1 MSEQTDGTS
10 RKGLNPLNYSLKE
23 VQKALIALI
32 GFLGFAAF
40 YLVNTGWDPA
50 LVPALEALVP
60 AAIAVGV
67 VFAAT
72 NHTPA
77 DLQKALLG
85 LISAGVGVWNA
96 LGQGQ
101 VDPSTEQTLVV
112 AAGYIATF
120 IGVYWKGNRPLSTE

>member
-1 MSEQTDGTS
+1 MTDPALPQLPS
-10 RKGLNPLNYSLKE
+10 RGLNPFNYSLAE
-23 VQKALIALI
+23 LSKALIALI

-40 YLVNTGWDPA
+40 YLANTGWDPA
-50 LVPALEALVP
+50 LVPALQALVP

-85 LISAGVGVWNA
+85 LISAGVGVWQA
-96 LGQGQ
+96 LGQGE
-101 VDPSTEQTLVV
+101 VDPSTIQTLGVM
-112 AAGYIATF
+112 AGYIATF
-120 IGVYWKGNRPLSTE
+120 TGVYWKGNTTST